1 MISVRIIMLVEW
13 VCPDYV
19 VSMASNFAALKVL
32 LMFAYS
38 ISMKIHY
45 MLFLKHYGQRRSGI
59 FPRSHD
65 GFFLIICVIHRRVIV
80 IAVMCN

>member
-45 MLFLKHYGQRRSGI
+45 MLFLKLY
-59 FPRSHD
+59 
-65 GFFLIICVIHRRVIV
+65 LCVFS
-80 IAVMCN
+80 VMTHLKISKI